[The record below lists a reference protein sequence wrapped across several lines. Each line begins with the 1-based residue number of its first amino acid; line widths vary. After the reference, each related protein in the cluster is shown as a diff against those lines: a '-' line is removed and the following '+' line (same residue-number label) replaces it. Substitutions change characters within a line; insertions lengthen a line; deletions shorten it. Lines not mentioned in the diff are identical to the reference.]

1 MAGAFTPYVT
11 IDDRDLMRKLGQLEK
26 KASGLAPVLKNIG
39 EYKVEAT
46 QGLFDKEQDPQGV
59 KWAAL
64 SERYKKKKKGSKILT
79 ESSRL
84 RDSIIYAV
92 RNGNL
97 KIGTPMAYAAAHQF
111 GLDKTVVISAHHR
124 KGKANIPKS
133 MNFPSWAQVR
143 AKSIGA
149 HTRNPNIPARPYLG
163 WNADDQKEI
172 RGIVA
177 DFLGMDK

>member
-1 MAGAFTPYVT
+1 MAGTFTPYVT
-11 IDDRDLMRKLGQLEK
+11 IDDRDLMRKLGQLDK

-46 QGLFDKEQDPQGV
+46 QGLFDKQQDPQGI

-64 SERYKKKKKGSKILT
+64 SERYKKKKKGPKILT
-79 ESSRL
+79 ETRRL

-97 KIGTPMAYAAAHQF
+97 RIGTNVVYGAAHQF
-111 GLDKTVVISAHHR
+111 GIDKSVMVPAHR
-124 KGKANIPKS
+124 RLVKKAFGHALK
-133 MNFPSWAQVR
+133 FPVWANVR
-143 AKSIGA
+143 AHSF
-149 HTRNPNIPARPYLG
+149 NPHLPARPYLG
-163 WNADDQKEI
+163 WNAADKVEI

-177 DFLGMDK
+177 DFMEL